1 METTGLDQYAFTV
14 DKKDAIDDVNFNY
27 CGQEDFAYFRKH
39 GSLNQFMINLYYMKG
54 GVDGVNNCDF
64 SVRIT
69 TNDLQK
75 LKYDIMHNNLPSVYD
90 LGSKKDNIMSYL
102 RFIKDASKVIASG
115 QEVYYSANW

>member
-1 METTGLDQYAFTV
+1 MGLDQCAFAV
-14 DKKDAIDDVNFNY
+14 DKKDVIDDFNY
-27 CGQEDFAYFRKH
+27 EYHNQVEIAYWRKNW
-39 GSLNQFMINLYYMKG
+39 SLNQFMINLYYMKG

-69 TNDLQK
+69 VNDLQK
-75 LKYDIMHNNLPSVYD
+75 LKYDIMHKGLPSVYD
-90 LGSKKDNIMSYL
+90 LGSKRDNIMSYL